1 MPPVFEGE
9 KRGGWVGGA
18 EFPANIRL
26 VGSRIM
32 GKEGGYLAGFCLV
45 IPEFCF
51 AEIANVN

>member
-1 MPPVFEGE
+1 MPPVFEGV
-9 KRGGWVGGA
+9 KGGGWVGGA

-26 VGSRIM
+26 VGSWIM